1 MVTKIY
7 RRDLGLESLIMLVL
21 QKIFL
26 PYFGPG
32 EISVIDAFHS
42 GKVRSDHPS
51 QSRSTASEIGG
62 RPRGLD
68 DAISPMDLMIVVVVE
83 GSCGGSVEGSCG
95 GCSVGAVAVIAAVVA
110 VDFCSCCC
118 C

>member
-1 MVTKIY
+1 M
-7 RRDLGLESLIMLVL
+7 
-21 QKIFL
+21 
-26 PYFGPG
+26 
-32 EISVIDAFHS
+32 IDAFHS

-83 GSCGGSVEGSCG
+83 GSCGGCI
-95 GCSVGAVAVIAAVVA
+95 VGAVAVIAAVVA
-110 VDFCSCCC
+110 NAIVVVFTVAFCSCCC

>member
-1 MVTKIY
+1 
-7 RRDLGLESLIMLVL
+7 MLVL

-83 GSCGGSVEGSCG
+83 GSCGGCI
-95 GCSVGAVAVIAAVVA
+95 VGAVVVMAAVVAKDIVVVVA

>member
-1 MVTKIY
+1 
-7 RRDLGLESLIMLVL
+7 MLVL

-68 DAISPMDLMIVVVVE
+68 DAISPMDLMIVVVVV
-83 GSCGGSVEGSCG
+83 GSVGGSG
-95 GCSVGAVAVIAAVVA
+95 GAVAVIAAVVA
-110 VDFCSCCC
+110 VDFVVVVTVDFGSCCC